1 MEEINISKRKN
12 MREFKSKEN
21 YVFLFDK
28 RYEKKKRFSSVSDGK
43 TLN

>member
-1 MEEINISKRKN
+1 MKETNISKRKN

-28 RYEKKKRFSSVSDGK
+28 RYEKKRKVSPVFQMEK
-43 TLN
+43 L